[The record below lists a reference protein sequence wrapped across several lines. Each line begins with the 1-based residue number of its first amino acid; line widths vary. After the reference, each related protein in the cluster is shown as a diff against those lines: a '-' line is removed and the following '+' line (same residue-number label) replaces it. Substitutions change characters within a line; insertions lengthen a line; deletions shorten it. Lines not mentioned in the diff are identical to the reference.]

1 MVEDKYNLIID
12 KLDSLGKGQKD
23 LEKGLSKNDVRL
35 EQISSDIKAV
45 AEGHQVIRSE
55 IRQMEGRLTDKISL
69 VDGRVEHLGR
79 EFREMKEDISVLR
92 QDVSTLKRT
101 LDDHVKMPTHA

>member
-1 MVEDKYNLIID
+1 MAEDIYNLIIG

-45 AEGHQVIRSE
+45 AEGHEVIRSE
-55 IRQMEGRLTDKISL
+55 MRQMEVRLTDKISL

-79 EFREMKEDISVLR
+79 EFREMR
-92 QDVSTLKRT
+92 QKVDKIDKT
-101 LDDHVKMPTHA
+101 LDEHVKMPAHA